1 MMDPSTDPVIGPA
14 VEPTADPAEPS
25 AAVPP
30 RPSGRRI
37 GELLGFEIRASAAWL
52 MVLAIIAW
60 ISVTALDLVDPPIA
74 TPVEW
79 ALGVF
84 VAIGFFLSAIA
95 HDLSHAVVA
104 RRRGMAVASVN
115 ISYFG
120 GTSVADP
127 TAPTPGADLAIAI
140 VGPFVSLAIGVGLG
154 ALTFGLDVVAQPGSA
169 IEAIEAGIALIAGL
183 NLIIGAVNLIPGYP
197 LDGGRAARAIGWRRT
212 GSIDGGWRAA
222 ALAGR
227 FAGYLSIGAG
237 LVAIAGG
244 PFDDG
249 ILVAAGGWWLVLRAR
264 AINERVRVNSLI
276 GGLQVKD
283 AMEPST
289 VSVGPNLTV
298 DTFAGQLL
306 DEGSDLT
313 AVPVVTEGGV
323 VGVLGMRQLQRIQRR
338 LWTTTRVSDVMAKPP
353 RLILLSAL
361 DSLDAAVERL
371 YRTGLDGL
379 PVVED
384 GALVGVLTR
393 RSVGKLVHER
403 GLALRGGGT
412 AG

>member
-1 MMDPSTDPVIGPA
+1 MTEPGVGPDAAPAPAQATAPARPIGRK
-14 VEPTADPAEPS
+14 V
-25 AAVPP
+25 
-30 RPSGRRI
+30 
-37 GELLGFEIRASAAWL
+37 GELFGFEIRVSLAWV

-60 ISVTALDLVDPPIA
+60 ISVSALDLIDPPIPA
-74 TPVEW
+74 PVEW

-95 HDLSHAVVA
+95 HDVSHAIAA
-104 RRRGMAVASVN
+104 RRRGMPVKTVTV
-115 ISYFG
+115 SYFG
-120 GTSVADP
+120 GASVLEPA
-127 TAPTPGADLAIAI
+127 AQTPGADFRIAI
-140 VGPFVSLAIGVGLG
+140 VGPLVSLAIGLSLG
-154 ALTFGLDVVAQPGSA
+154 AITLAIDLIAEPGSA
-169 IEAIEAGIALIAGL
+169 LEDIEAGIALVAGL
-183 NLIIGAVNLIPGYP
+183 NLIVGVVNLIPGYP
-197 LDGGRAARAIGWRRT
+197 LDGGRIARAIGWRRT

-222 ALAGR
+222 SLAGR
-227 FAGYLSIGAG
+227 VAGYLAVGAG
-237 LVAIAGG
+237 LMAIARG
-244 PFDDG
+244 PFSDG
-249 ILVAAGGWWLVLRAR
+249 VLLGAGGWYLLLTAR
-264 AINERVRVNSLI
+264 QINERVRVNSLI

-306 DEGSDLT
+306 DESSDLT
-313 AVPVVTEGGV
+313 AVPVVNEGGV
-323 VGVLGMRQLQRIQRR
+323 VGVLGMRQLQRLQRR
-338 LWTTTRVSDVMAKPP
+338 LWATTRVSDVMAKPP

-361 DSLDAAVERL
+361 DSLDAAVDRL

-412 AG
+412 AA